1 MITKMGALKNFFIRN
16 VDNVDKKV
24 DRFYGKPAKC
34 RIC

>member
-1 MITKMGALKNFFIRN
+1 MITKMGALKNFFTRN

-24 DRFYGKPAKC
+24 DSFYGKPGEC